1 MGLEPVGRGSWDHGA
16 LLIAIVLTVTNSFPL
31 STHSVL
37 AMASRKDFPNVSV
50 EILLKHKTLG
60 HALRVFV

>member
-1 MGLEPVGRGSWDHGA
+1 MEYY
-16 LLIAIVLTVTNSFPL
+16 LLLFVRTVANSFPL
-31 STHSVL
+31 STHSMP
-37 AMASRKDFPNVSV
+37 AMASRQDFPNVSV